1 MTDRAWN
8 GPKVIPHAQ
17 FGEKLASVYDNM
29 YPYIEIDTQHTVELF
44 KQLCPPPARV
54 LELGVGTGRVALPL
68 AELGYRV
75 HGIDGS
81 PAMLDRLRARD
92 PDGRV
97 TTQLGDFTATTTGE
111 RYDLVV
117 VLLNTFFSAVTK
129 DQQLSCLRHVREQ
142 LAPSGRFVVEV
153 FDPTPFHSQTQ
164 PSFSVRHL
172 GDQGVMLDMLTV
184 DRAQQLMVGV
194 HTILDGGKPE
204 TVQHVLR
211 YAFPFELDLLA
222 AACGLHL
229 EHRWAGFTREPFTA
243 ASHRHVSVYR
253 AADAS

>member
-1 MTDRAWN
+1 M
-8 GPKVIPHAQ
+8 IPHAH
-17 FGEKLASVYDNM
+17 FGERLASVYDNM
-29 YPYIEIDTQHTVELF
+29 YPYIEIDTQHAVELF
-44 KQLCPPPARV
+44 TQLCPPPARV

-81 PAMLDRLRARD
+81 PAMLERLRARD

-97 TTQLGDFTATTTGE
+97 TTQLADFTTTTSGDQ
-111 RYDLVV
+111 YDLVV

-153 FDPTPFHSQTQ
+153 FEPTPFHSQTQ

-172 GDQGVMLDMLTV
+172 GDQGIMIDMLSV
-184 DRAQQLMVGV
+184 DRAQQLMVGA

-222 AACGLHL
+222 EACGLQL
-229 EHRWAGFTREPFTA
+229 EHRWGGFAREPFGPT
-243 ASHRHVSVYR
+243 SHRHVSVYSG
-253 AADAS
+253 ADDR